1 MASMPSQQAESDLDA
16 LESAADAYMA
26 SRPDYTE
33 GFLTTR
39 SFPECFSA
47 VYVKQIGW
55 NEARSPE
62 WIEFLATT
70 LGGEKLATTRV
81 VPV

>member
-1 MASMPSQQAESDLDA
+1 VTHVQPESR
-16 LESAADAYMA
+16 ERCTGVSANIYMA
-26 SRPDYTE
+26 SSRDYTE
-33 GFLTTR
+33 GFLSAG

-70 LGGEKLATTRV
+70 LSGDKLTTTRV